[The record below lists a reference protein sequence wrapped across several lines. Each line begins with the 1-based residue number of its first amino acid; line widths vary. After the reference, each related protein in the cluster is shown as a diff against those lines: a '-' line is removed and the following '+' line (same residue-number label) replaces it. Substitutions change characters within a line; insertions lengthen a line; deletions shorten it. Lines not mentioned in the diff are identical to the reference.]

1 MMKMNGGIVGL
12 ENFLDENYI
21 FLNCEFMDKV
31 EALTELSNRL
41 HEKDKVK
48 ESFKEAIL
56 EREKNYPTGLL
67 LNGLNVAVP
76 HADPEHVINPTLE
89 IATLEN
95 PVNFKRMD
103 DPSKDVDVSIMFVFA
118 VNNPDTHLSM
128 LQETFQLM
136 QMNGFREELMACKSS
151 KDAKNVIEKYLK
163 EIED

>member
-1 MMKMNGGIVGL
+1 MGL
-12 ENFLDENYI
+12 EFFLDENYI
-21 FLNCEFMDKV
+21 FLNCKFKNKV

-41 HEKDKVK
+41 YEKDRVK

-67 LNGLNVAVP
+67 LNDINVAVP
-76 HADPEHVINPTLE
+76 HADPEHVIDPTLV

-118 VNNPDTHLSM
+118 VNNPDTHLGM

-136 QMNGFREELMACKSS
+136 QMNGFREELIACKSS
-151 KDAKNVIEKYLK
+151 KDAKNVIEIYLK
-163 EIED
+163 K